1 MKMNALEMNNYLL
14 DENEKLSKKVN
25 EQKRKIRMM
34 EQINKKMFRLLQE
47 TQQDVKSKEY
57 TLKVLLGENND

>member
-1 MKMNALEMNNYLL
+1 MNALEMNNYLL